1 MNDLTI
7 KPRPPR
13 ATPDANSSD
22 TLAAGRPSQRPK
34 VIKLGAKERLNSY
47 ITAEQD
53 QKLRL
58 IAVKRRCTVSEVIG
72 QLIDD
77 APAPE
82 F

>member
-1 MNDLTI
+1 MSDLTI
-7 KPRPPR
+7 KPRAAR
-13 ATPDANSSD
+13 APSD
-22 TLAAGRPSQRPK
+22 VKPADTIEAGRPSQRPK

-58 IAVKRRCTVSEVIG
+58 IAVKKRCTVSEVIG

-77 APAPE
+77 APTPE